1 MYFRDFNLI
10 LMKQN
15 TILTAV
21 FLFLAVVA
29 FSQEEKTIK
38 AIFDEAITDTTA
50 YHNLRLLCK
59 NHKGRITGTPEA
71 NKAADFTVALM
82 QQMNL
87 DRIEKQPVQVPRW
100 VRGEA
105 EKAFIADDKGV
116 KTEVPVSALGMSIG
130 TGEKGVIASVI
141 EVQNFK
147 ELEALG
153 TRNIAGK
160 IVFFN
165 RPMDPT
171 LINTFAA
178 YGGAGDQRSQGAVQ
192 AARFGAVGVVV
203 RSLTTASDNFPHTGV
218 MRYIDSIPKIP
229 AVAISTKGADLLSN
243 MLKSNSN
250 LRFSFRTTCYQLPDS
265 VSYNVIGEIRGSEFP
280 EHIITVGGHLDA
292 WDTGEGAHD
301 DGAGCMQSID
311 VLRIYR
317 ELGIK
322 PKRTIRAVMFMDE
335 EVAQRGGKEYAR
347 QSELKNEKHWFA
359 LEADRGAYMPKGFGI
374 SAPDDRLEKML
385 ALQKYF
391 EPYGI
396 DDFVKGGG
404 GVDIGPLAKFGT
416 PLSSFIP
423 EMQRYFDVH
432 HSGFDTF
439 EQVHLREFQLGSA
452 AIASFI
458 YLIDRF
464 DL

>member
-1 MYFRDFNLI
+1 
-10 LMKQN
+10 MKQN

-21 FLFLAVVA
+21 FLFLVVVA

>member
-1 MYFRDFNLI
+1 MYFRDFNMLSMKLKSLFTFVLLLI
-10 LMKQN
+10 AA
-15 TILTAV
+15 T
-21 FLFLAVVA
+21 A
-29 FSQEEKTIK
+29 FSQEEKIVK
-38 AIFDEAITDTTA
+38 AIFDEALTDTTA

-71 NKAADFTVALM
+71 NKAVDFVAELM
-82 QQMNL
+82 QQMNF
-87 DRIEKQPVQVPRW
+87 DRVEKQPVTVPRW

-105 EKAFIADDKGV
+105 EKAFIEAVGV

-130 TGEKGVIASVI
+130 TGEEGLQASVV

-147 ELEALG
+147 ELETLG
-153 TRNIAGK
+153 IKNIAGK

-218 MRYIDSIPKIP
+218 MRYNDTIPKIP
-229 AVAISTKGADLLSN
+229 AVAISTKGADLLSKT
-243 MLKSNSN
+243 LKNNSETQ
-250 LRFSFRTTCYQLPDS
+250 FSFRTTCYQLPDS
-265 VSYNVIGEIRGSEFP
+265 VSYNVIGEIKGSDFP
-280 EHIITVGGHLDA
+280 EQIITVGGHLDA
-292 WDTGEGAHD
+292 WETGEGAHD
-301 DGAGCMQSID
+301 DGAGIMQSIE
-311 VLRIYR
+311 VLRIIR
-317 ELGIK
+317 ELGIR
-322 PKRTIRAVMFMDE
+322 PKRTIRALAFMDE
-335 EVAQRGGKEYAR
+335 EVAQTGGKEYAR
-347 QSELKNEKHWFA
+347 QAELKNENHYFA

-404 GVDIGPLAKFGT
+404 GVDIGPLGKFGT

-432 HSGFDTF
+432 HSGYDTF

-452 AIASFI
+452 AMASFI
-458 YLIDRF
+458 YLIDKG